1 MMHIGFDNEMKNLK
15 LFKTTL
21 SVGWMVADAHDDHT
35 DDENFHFFC
44 LCKKL
49 LFTFEKK
56 GI

>member
-1 MMHIGFDNEMKNLK
+1 
-15 LFKTTL
+15 
-21 SVGWMVADAHDDHT
+21 MVADAHDDHT

-56 GI
+56 GFKIQ